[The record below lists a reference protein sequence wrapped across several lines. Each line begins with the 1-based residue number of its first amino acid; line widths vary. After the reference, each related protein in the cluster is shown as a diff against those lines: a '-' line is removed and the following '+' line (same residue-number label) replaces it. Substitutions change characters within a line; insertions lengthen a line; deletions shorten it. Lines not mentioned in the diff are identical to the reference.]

1 MFAAIGFANTPRNVF
16 TLGRGY
22 LRYAA
27 RVFAAIGFANTPRK
41 RRSAERFTLERGY
54 LRYAA
59 RVFAAIGFANTPRLC
74 ICANRDMAGLAREL
88 VQARKT

>member
-1 MFAAIGFANTPRNVF
+1 MYVCSRLLALPIRRARDVPRNVF

-27 RVFAAIGFANTPRK
+27 RVG
-41 RRSAERFTLERGY
+41 
-54 LRYAA
+54 
-59 RVFAAIGFANTPRLC
+59 AAIGFANTPRLC
-74 ICANRDMAGLAREL
+74 IYANRDMAGLAREL